1 MTFSK
6 KFLKDQLTVTIF
18 GDDIFNMNRSFFR
31 PINDPLLS
39 YNKNDTRKFGFT
51 INYKLPTKNKGAKI
65 EQNMLK
71 DDKKEEGGTIIGG

>member
-18 GDDIFNMNRSFFR
+18 GDDIFNMNRSLFR

-39 YNKNDTRKFGFT
+39 YNKSDTRKFGFT
-51 INYKLPTKNKGAKI
+51 LNYKLPTKNKAAKI

-71 DDKKEEGGTIIGG
+71 DEKKEEGTVIGN